1 MANTQR
7 GAKSQS
13 QRGDVTGRMSE
24 VLAEEAEDKVNE
36 RRAEMG
42 MITHSQ
48 RQVKQDGVIDLTG
61 EHPRLEGTDELLD
74 LATTPTI
81 KPDEPTPVPEGR
93 NINSGSGATNEVLEL
108 PQPVSDPKSPR
119 AVMEPGRE
127 MEPVT
132 IMALFELEDITLGQ
146 GNTMT
151 LKSGYR
157 YKMPRWQAEHL
168 VSRQVANIL
177 TFS

>member
-1 MANTQR
+1 MANVQR

-13 QRGDVTGRMSE
+13 QRGDVTGRLSE
-24 VLAEEAEDKVNE
+24 VLAGEAEDKVNE

-42 MITHSQ
+42 MITHNQ
-48 RQVKQDGVIDLTG
+48 RAVKQEGVIDLTG
-61 EHPRLEGTDELLD
+61 DTPRLEGTDELLD
-74 LATTPTI
+74 LASIPIVT
-81 KPDEPTPVPEGR
+81 DEPTPVPAGR
-93 NINSGSGATNEVLEL
+93 NINNGSGATNEVLEL
-108 PQPVSDPKSPR
+108 PQPVEDPKSSR
-119 AVMEPGRE
+119 EVLEPGKE
-127 MEPVT
+127 MEAVT
-132 IMALFELEDITLGQ
+132 VQILFELEDITLGQ

-168 VSRQVANIL
+168 EHRQVANIL